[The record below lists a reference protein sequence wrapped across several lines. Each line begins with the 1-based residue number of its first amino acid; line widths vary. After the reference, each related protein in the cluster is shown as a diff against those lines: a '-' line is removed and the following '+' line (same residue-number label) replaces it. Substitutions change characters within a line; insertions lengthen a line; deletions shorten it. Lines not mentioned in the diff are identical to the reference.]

1 MGWRDA
7 FDVLYL
13 RHLHEGGGVE
23 HVWSYGIV
31 SHHRVRTLPL
41 PVVLSGLKGDVLA

>member
-7 FDVLYL
+7 FDLLYL
-13 RHLHEGGGVE
+13 RHLYEGGGVE
-23 HVWSYGIV
+23 YVWSNGIA
-31 SHHRVRTLPL
+31 SHHKVRTLFL